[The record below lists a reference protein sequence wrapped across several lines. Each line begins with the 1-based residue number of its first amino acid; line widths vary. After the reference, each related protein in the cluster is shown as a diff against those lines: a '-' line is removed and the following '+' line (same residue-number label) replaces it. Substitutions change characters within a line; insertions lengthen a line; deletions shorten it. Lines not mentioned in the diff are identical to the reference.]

1 MCKKTERVRD
11 PPVEWSKAR
20 AMKATEVRNGI
31 KGNRIGNNG
40 GRQENEEEFVKCKRK
55 KNFFFSL

>member
-55 KNFFFSL
+55 K